1 MSNTFPPILETDL
14 EDIAQTCGGIDYV
27 DISKLSGKWESLD
40 DNTRKNIKDLNSEF
54 RYAASEIEDLDE
66 IDFNDEPK
74 DDDIAETIAIWRKL
88 VTAIKS
94 AI

>member
-27 DISKLSGKWESLD
+27 DISKLSSKWESLD
-40 DNTRKNIKDLNSEF
+40 DDTRKNIKNLNSDF

-66 IDFNDEPK
+66 IDFDDEPE
-74 DDDIAETIAIWRKL
+74 DGDAAETITIWRKL

-94 AI
+94 VI